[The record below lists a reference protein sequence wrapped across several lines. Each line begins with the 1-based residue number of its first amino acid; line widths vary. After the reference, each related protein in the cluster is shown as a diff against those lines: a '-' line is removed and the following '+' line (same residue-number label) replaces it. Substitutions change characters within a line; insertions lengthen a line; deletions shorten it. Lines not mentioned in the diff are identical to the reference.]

1 MKVAYTAWSWLQDE
15 YNNWGPVS
23 HLPKRDFEQ
32 SLRDLKDCGYEYMEN
47 FNIVSEIYENDREE
61 FDEVMKKYNME
72 FVCIYHYLT
81 DDFQKD
87 MAIAK
92 RCVRF
97 AKEHG
102 FVLMNLEPPRKKPGQ
117 VVTDADLLTV
127 CGKADE
133 IAKLCRDNGIE
144 LILKQK
150 NRLTFSWP
158 T

>member
-87 MAIAK
+87 MVIAK

-102 FVLMNLEPPRKKPGQ
+102 FTLMNLEPP
-117 VVTDADLLTV
+117 
-127 CGKADE
+127 CGPAYGLWE
-133 IAKLCRDNGIE
+133 G
-144 LILKQK
+144 
-150 NRLTFSWP
+150 
-158 T
+158 

>member
-72 FVCIYHYLT
+72 FVCIYPYLT

-87 MAIAK
+87 MVIAK
-92 RCVRF
+92 RCV
-97 AKEHG
+97 
-102 FVLMNLEPPRKKPGQ
+102 
-117 VVTDADLLTV
+117 
-127 CGKADE
+127 
-133 IAKLCRDNGIE
+133 
-144 LILKQK
+144 
-150 NRLTFSWP
+150 
-158 T
+158 